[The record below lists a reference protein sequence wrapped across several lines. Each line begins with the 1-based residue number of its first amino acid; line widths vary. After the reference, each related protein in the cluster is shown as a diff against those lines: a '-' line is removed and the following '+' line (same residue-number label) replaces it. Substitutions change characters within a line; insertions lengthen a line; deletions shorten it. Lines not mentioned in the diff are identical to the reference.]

1 MTGRVITFGTYDV
14 LHIGH
19 VNLLLRAHDLGDH
32 LTVGVSSDELNRA
45 KKGRLPVYPQ
55 AERLAIVSSLA
66 CVDEVFLEESL
77 EAKRDYVIDHAADI
91 LVMGSDWEGAF
102 DDLADVVRVVYL
114 PRTEGVST
122 TGIISSIRDDDA

>member
-1 MTGRVITFGTYDV
+1 MTRKVITFGTFDV

-19 VNLLLRAHDLGDH
+19 VNLLLRAHALGDH
-32 LTVGVSSDELNRA
+32 LTVGVSSDELNER

-55 AERLAIVSSLA
+55 DHRLAIVASLA

-77 EAKRDYVIDHAADI
+77 EAKRDYVVEHGADI
-91 LVMGSDWEGAF
+91 LVMGADWQGAF

-122 TGIISSIRDDDA
+122 TEIITSIKNDEG